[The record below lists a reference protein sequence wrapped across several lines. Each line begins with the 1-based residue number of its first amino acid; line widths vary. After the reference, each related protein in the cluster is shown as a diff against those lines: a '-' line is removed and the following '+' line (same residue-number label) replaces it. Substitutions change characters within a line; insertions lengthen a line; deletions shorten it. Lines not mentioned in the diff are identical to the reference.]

1 MKIEK
6 KFITKYLDTIIEL
19 SDETGMSKQEVRTM
33 LDITL
38 SYQNPKFINFDEIK
52 TEIKAFL
59 TINIFSLIC
68 KL

>member
-1 MKIEK
+1 MKFEK

-52 TEIKAFL
+52 TEIKTFF

>member
-1 MKIEK
+1 MNSEK

-19 SDETGMSKQEVRTM
+19 SEETGMSKKEVRTM

-52 TEIKAFL
+52 TEIKTFI
-59 TINIFSLIC
+59 TINVFSLIC

>member
-1 MKIEK
+1 MKFEK

-19 SDETGMSKQEVRTM
+19 SDETGISKQEVRTM
-33 LDITL
+33 LDISL
-38 SYQNPKFINFDEIK
+38 SHQNPKFINFDEIK
-52 TEIKAFL
+52 TEIKTFL

>member
-1 MKIEK
+1 MNSEK

-19 SDETGMSKQEVRTM
+19 SEETGMSKKEVRTM
-33 LDITL
+33 LDVTL

-52 TEIKAFL
+52 TEIKTFL
-59 TINIFSLIC
+59 TINVFSLIC

>member
-1 MKIEK
+1 MKSEN

-19 SDETGMSKQEVRTM
+19 PNETGMSKQEVRTM
-33 LDITL
+33 LDISL
-38 SYQNPKFINFDEIK
+38 SHQNPKFINFDEIK
-52 TEIKAFL
+52 TEIKTFL

>member
-1 MKIEK
+1 MKFEK

-33 LDITL
+33 LDISL
-38 SYQNPKFINFDEIK
+38 SHQNPKFINFDEIK
-52 TEIKAFL
+52 TEIKTFL

>member
-1 MKIEK
+1 MNSEK
-6 KFITKYLDTIIEL
+6 KYITEYLDTIIEL
-19 SDETGMSKQEVRTM
+19 SNETGMSKKEVRTM

-52 TEIKAFL
+52 TEIKTFL
-59 TINIFSLIC
+59 TINVFSLIC

>member
-1 MKIEK
+1 MNSEK

-19 SDETGMSKQEVRTM
+19 SNETGMSKKEVKTI

-52 TEIKAFL
+52 TEIKTFI
-59 TINIFSLIC
+59 TINVFSLIC

>member
-1 MKIEK
+1 MNSEK

-19 SDETGMSKQEVRTM
+19 SEETGMSKKEVRTM

-38 SYQNPKFINFDEIK
+38 SYQNPKFINFNEIK
-52 TEIKAFL
+52 TEIKTFL
-59 TINIFSLIC
+59 TINVFSLIC

>member
-1 MKIEK
+1 MNSEK

-19 SDETGMSKQEVRTM
+19 SNETGMSKNEVRTM
-33 LDITL
+33 LDVTL

-52 TEIKAFL
+52 IEIKTFL
-59 TINIFSLIC
+59 TINVFSLIC

>member
-1 MKIEK
+1 MKAEK

-19 SDETGMSKQEVRTM
+19 SNETGMSKQEVRTM
-33 LDITL
+33 LDISL
-38 SYQNPKFINFDEIK
+38 SHQNPKFINFDEIK
-52 TEIKAFL
+52 TEIKTFL

>member
-1 MKIEK
+1 MKFEK

-38 SYQNPKFINFDEIK
+38 SYQNPELINFDEIK
-52 TEIKAFL
+52 SEIKTFL

>member
-1 MKIEK
+1 MNSEK

-19 SDETGMSKQEVRTM
+19 SNETGMSKKEVRTM

-38 SYQNPKFINFDEIK
+38 SYQNPKFINFNDIK
-52 TEIKAFL
+52 TEIKTFL

>member
-1 MKIEK
+1 MKFEK

-52 TEIKAFL
+52 NEIKTFL

>member
-1 MKIEK
+1 MNSEK

-19 SDETGMSKQEVRTM
+19 SNETGMSKKEVRTM
-33 LDITL
+33 LDVTL

-52 TEIKAFL
+52 TEIKTFI
-59 TINIFSLIC
+59 TINVFSLIC